1 MAGSN
6 PADCFVKEKTGFYH
20 HVKVGPGDPAPREG
34 AGKEMK
40 PHVSGYERGR
50 NIVRVLVVL
59 AIILGVAALM
69 FTQENSREQMLL
81 VIGSAACVVGVIVVA
96 RLLCVCP
103 HYGKRIVSG
112 VLVLRVC
119 PKCRHDLLTGAK
131 VKKQR

>member
-1 MAGSN
+1 MSKSARGN
-6 PADCFVKEKTGFYH
+6 PV
-20 HVKVGPGDPAPREG
+20 PREG

-103 HYGKRIVSG
+103 HCGKRIVSG